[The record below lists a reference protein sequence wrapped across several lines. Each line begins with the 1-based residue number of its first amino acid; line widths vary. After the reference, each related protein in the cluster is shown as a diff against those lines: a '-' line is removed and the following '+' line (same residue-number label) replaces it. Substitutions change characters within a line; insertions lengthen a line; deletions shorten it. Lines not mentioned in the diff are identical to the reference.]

1 MKRTPEELGDRIH
14 RDFGKWRAL
23 VASAGIR
30 VE

>member
-1 MKRTPEELGDRIH
+1 MKRTPEELGDRIR
-14 RDFGKWRAL
+14 RDIEKWRAL